1 VPGQRA
7 GDGGAIELTRLVH
20 PLTQPLHER
29 PDARG
34 IVEAAREAA
43 NLRFRAVVMTSLAFI
58 LGVVPLVTASGAGAA
73 SRVSLGVT
81 VMAGMIAALVL
92 VTLMTPMLYVIVQS
106 MRERLGNQPTPSQT
120 PDPSLQVQESIAQ

>member
-106 MRERLGNQPTPSQT
+106 MRERLGNQPTGPQAPESGLPAHNPVSQ
-120 PDPSLQVQESIAQ
+120 